1 VLDTEKDRIDDRI
14 LKGVLEHGKKCE
26 SIEEDLYNDQEHHP
40 DRILEPGETAADKIV
55 TEIDAIQFESENA
68 AEEKDQD
75 PKQGTFL
82 EAVLKFTEIFMID
95 HRVLT
100 GDYLQADAVKSAQ
113 RRADGYDRNACEKE
127 KKIYPEYIK
136 KIRQEPHRRVIRI
149 KSRFVHYVH
158 LKTENIISGTFE

>member
-40 DRILEPGETAADKIV
+40 DRILEPGETAADQIV
-55 TEIDAIQFESENA
+55 AEIDAIQFESENA

-75 PKQGTFL
+75 PKQGPFL
-82 EAVLKFTEIFMID
+82 ETVLKFTEIFMID

-100 GDYLQADAVKSAQ
+100 GDYL
-113 RRADGYDRNACEKE
+113 
-127 KKIYPEYIK
+127 
-136 KIRQEPHRRVIRI
+136 
-149 KSRFVHYVH
+149 
-158 LKTENIISGTFE
+158 